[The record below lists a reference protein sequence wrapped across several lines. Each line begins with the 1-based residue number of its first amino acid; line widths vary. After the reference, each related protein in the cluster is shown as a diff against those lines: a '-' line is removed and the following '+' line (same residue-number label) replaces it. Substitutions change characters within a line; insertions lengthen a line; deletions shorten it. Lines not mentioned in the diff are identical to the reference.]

1 MLPGILGVRGSS
13 TTTRERRIRPTPLDW
28 LCRSCPSARAT
39 RYHPGAGRIGRGRP
53 RGSLASSRHFWRGV
67 VDGDGSIRIDRG
79 SGIPSLS
86 VVGSPALMRQLAGF
100 LGGCFVDG
108 SPPVPHRHGQSSKVL
123 LVSLRGRRAVA
134 AIQILYADASDALAR
149 KRARADRAMAWRP
162 RVMARYPWSRWG
174 NGKRWTSSAAPTTRI
189 GAACGRRAGER
200 PAAAVDA
207 SSS

>member
-1 MLPGILGVRGSS
+1 
-13 TTTRERRIRPTPLDW
+13 
-28 LCRSCPSARAT
+28 
-39 RYHPGAGRIGRGRP
+39 
-53 RGSLASSRHFWRGV
+53 
-67 VDGDGSIRIDRG
+67 
-79 SGIPSLS
+79 
-86 VVGSPALMRQLAGF
+86 MRQLAGF

-174 NGKRWTSSAAPTTRI
+174 NGERWTLQRGTDYEDRRRLWEA
-189 GAACGRRAGER
+189 GRRAARGSGRRLELLD
-200 PAAAVDA
+200 VDENRVRLRFLHRD
-207 SSS
+207 